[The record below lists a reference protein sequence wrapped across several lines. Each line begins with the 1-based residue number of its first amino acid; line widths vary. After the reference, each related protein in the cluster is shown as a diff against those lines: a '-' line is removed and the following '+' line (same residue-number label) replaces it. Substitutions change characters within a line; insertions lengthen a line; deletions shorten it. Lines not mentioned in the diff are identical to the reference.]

1 MLMAGSLV
9 LTLVFVL
16 LRAFGQVD
24 WSWWIVFSPLLV
36 FVALVVAAVASVG
49 GLAYWIVR
57 R

>member
-49 GLAYWIVR
+49 GLAYWIIR

>member
-36 FVALVVAAVASVG
+36 FVALVVILATLTG
-49 GLAYWIVR
+49 WLFGLLFA
-57 R
+57 